1 MPEAAL
7 HLSFTG
13 GGARGYAHIGFLK
26 ALEELRLK
34 PQEIS
39 GSSIGS
45 LMAALYACGYSAS
58 EMEDRLLN
66 LKLKEI
72 RRYDYRHIS
81 RHRMKALGFW
91 DLSPYQ
97 FLIHRWLEGARF
109 KDMPVRLFIQATD
122 LTHFRY
128 VTFSARTHPEM
139 EVSFAVRAS
148 CTYPCMITPVR
159 YEGSVLVDG
168 GVFVDLRQVRA
179 RRIIV
184 SNVSSFGREHP
195 EMINSIPK
203 VLMAYLRFR
212 EFTSTPPFIFRP
224 GGRVILVN
232 HDFQAATLRMP
243 EVEER
248 AKIIREAHRTTIET
262 LRRFKP

>member
-1 MPEAAL
+1 M

-26 ALEELRLK
+26 AIEELALK
-34 PQEIS
+34 PGEVS

-45 LMAALYACGYSAS
+45 LMAALYARGYSAS
-58 EMEDRLLN
+58 EIEERLLN

-97 FLIHRWLEGARF
+97 SLIHKWLAGARF
-109 KDMPVRLFIQATD
+109 KEMPIRLFIQATD

-128 VTFSARTHPEM
+128 VAFSASTHPEM

-148 CTYPCMITPVR
+148 CSYPCIITPVR
-159 YEGSVLVDG
+159 YEGAVLVDG

-184 SNVSSFGREHP
+184 SNISSFGREHQ
-195 EMINSIPK
+195 EVINSIPK

-212 EFTSTPPFIFRP
+212 EYTSTPPFIFRP

-232 HDFQAATLRMP
+232 HDFHAAPLRMP

-248 AKIIREAHRTTIET
+248 TKIIRRARRTTLEA